1 MDLFHLFGKE
11 LGVAYQICDDILGIW
26 GVEESTGK
34 IAGDISQRKKT
45 LPEVYGLQNSK
56 GEARKRLEKRY
67 SQKSIE
73 GKDIAEVTKILD
85 QLSARDYAENLAEQY
100 YYKALAQLEATR
112 LDTSRQALLK
122 ETACF
127 LLKRDF

>member
-1 MDLFHLFGKE
+1 MQSSD
-11 LGVAYQICDDILGIW
+11 
-26 GVEESTGK
+26 
-34 IAGDISQRKKT
+34 
-45 LPEVYGLQNSK
+45 
-56 GEARKRLEKRY
+56 GEARKRLEKLY

-73 GKDIAEVTKILD
+73 GEDITEVMKILD
-85 QLSARDYAENLAEQY
+85 QLGARDYAEDLAEQY

-112 LDTSRQALLK
+112 LDKSRQAPLK